1 MSETSVHGSDPGAL
15 ARRLVR
21 RLLQERDLAAAG
33 GASRSAPGPR
43 AEEWMLQELCAGG
56 RDHGPR
62 RRRRACWRTL
72 LADPAGPGASAH

>member
-33 GASRSAPGPR
+33 GAGRSAAGPR
-43 AEEWMLQELCAGG
+43 AEEWMLRELCAGG
-56 RDHGPR
+56 RGHGPR
-62 RRRRACWRTL
+62 RRRRAYWRTL
-72 LADPAGPGASAH
+72 LADPAGPVASAH